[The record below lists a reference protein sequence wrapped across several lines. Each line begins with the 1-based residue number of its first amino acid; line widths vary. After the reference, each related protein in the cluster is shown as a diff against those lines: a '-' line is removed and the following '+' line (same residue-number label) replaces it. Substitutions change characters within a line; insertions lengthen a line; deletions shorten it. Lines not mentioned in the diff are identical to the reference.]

1 MSDRELLDEL
11 YNKGYLSIQD
21 DLNLQSRTMTRE
33 LARRL
38 EAINN
43 FTDLEIETTGIYH
56 HTDLVDIYFI
66 YNSNIDTD
74 EYSELMDKFEQIYH
88 EELKT
93 QNEGNF
99 I

>member
-1 MSDRELLDEL
+1 
-11 YNKGYLSIQD
+11 
-21 DLNLQSRTMTRE
+21 MTQK

-38 EAINN
+38 EEINN
-43 FTDLEIETTGIYH
+43 FTDLEIGTTGIYH

-74 EYSELMDKFEQIYH
+74 EYSKLIDKFEQIYR
-88 EELKT
+88 EELKIR
-93 QNEGNF
+93 NEGNS